1 MNMSDTSLGNSL
13 RGRAAAF
20 GRDWVRP
27 LLVTALVMGS
37 FRSAVADWNDVPSG
51 SMKPTLLEGDR
62 IFVNR
67 MAYDVR
73 VPFVGWPLVHRGDP
87 ARGDI
92 VVLWS
97 PVDGRRLVKRAL
109 AIPGDTVEVRGGRLF
124 LNGVM
129 ARYEPLR
136 PEQLHRLASVP
147 LDGTPVLETVGDR
160 THEVMTAALRGPAGR
175 DFGPTVVPPGQY
187 FLVGDHRDDSY
198 DSRYWGFA
206 SREAIIGR
214 ATAVVFSVDWPNVRP
229 RWPRFLTPL
238 S

>member
-1 MNMSDTSLGNSL
+1 MSMKLDAGTGL
-13 RGRAAAF
+13 RGRLATF

-27 LLVTALVMGS
+27 LIVAVLVMGS
-37 FRSAVADWNDVPSG
+37 FRSAIADWNDVPSG

-73 VPFVGWPLVHRGDP
+73 MPFVGWPLVHRGDP

-97 PVDGRRLVKRAL
+97 PVDGRRLVKRAV
-109 AIPGDTVEVRGGRLF
+109 AIPGDTVVVRGGRLF
-124 LNGVM
+124 LNGVA
-129 ARYEPLR
+129 ARYEPLGSER
-136 PEQLHRLASVP
+136 RKRLDAAALEGSVA
-147 LDGTPVLETVGDR
+147 LETVGDKA
-160 THEVMTAALRGPAGR
+160 HAVMSGAGGGP
-175 DFGPTVVPPGQY
+175 DFGPEVVPPGQY
-187 FLVGDHRDDSY
+187 FLVGDHRDNSF
-198 DSRYWGFA
+198 DSRSWGFA
-206 SREAIIGR
+206 SRELIIGR
-214 ATAVVFSVDWPNVRP
+214 ATAVVFSVDWAHVHP

>member
-1 MNMSDTSLGNSL
+1 MNMSEISPGKSL
-13 RGRAAAF
+13 RGRVAAF

-27 LLVTALVMGS
+27 LLVAGLVMGS

-97 PVDGRRLVKRAL
+97 PVDGRRLVKRAV
-109 AIPGDTVEVRGGRLF
+109 AIPGDTVEVRGGHLF

-129 ARYEPLR
+129 AQYAPLG
-136 PEQLHRLASVP
+136 PEQLDRLAAVP
-147 LDGTPVLETVGDR
+147 LDRKTMALETVGER
-160 THEVMTAALRGPAGR
+160 THEVMSAVRGPAGR
-175 DFGPTVVPPGQY
+175 DFGPTVVPAGQY

-198 DSRYWGFA
+198 DSRFWGFA
-206 SREAIIGR
+206 ARDAIIGR

-229 RWPRFLTPL
+229 RWPRFMTAL